1 MKTMIDY
8 VAALAKLQLTD
19 EEKER
24 AKVDLDKILAFME
37 IMNELDTSGMEPMSH
52 AFKVTNVFREDI
64 IENGDD
70 RENILANA
78 PAKKEGCF
86 VVPKTVE

>member
-1 MKTMIDY
+1 MIDY
-8 VAALAKLQLTD
+8 VAALAKLQLTE

-24 AKVDLDKILAFME
+24 AKEDLDNILAFME

-52 AFKVTNVFREDI
+52 AFKVTNVFREDVV
-64 IENGDD
+64 ENGDD